1 VEAPREGCD
10 RHGKWPAQLVCCDD
24 PCMGDDDGK
33 ANASQ
38 LDADAQMPDRV
49 DSVPAARAFLIKLLS
64 GWDISDEVIDEASLL
79 TTELMSNAVEH
90 GSGVV
95 DMEIAV
101 HNGLLHVGVHDSSV
115 ELPQEGDGTSANPE
129 GGRGIWLVQSIARDW
144 GSDTSGKE
152 PGKTVWFELTT
163 LRTPSP

>member
-1 VEAPREGCD
+1 MGID
-10 RHGKWPAQLVCCDD
+10 WDLLVCCDD
-24 PCMGDDDGK
+24 ACMDDDVAGVRGPP
-33 ANASQ
+33 
-38 LDADAQMPDRV
+38 LDAEAQMPHRV
-49 DSVPAARAFLIKLLS
+49 DSVPAARAFLTKLLH

-79 TTELMSNAVEH
+79 TTELISNAVEH

-101 HNGLLHVGVHDSSV
+101 HDGLLRVGVHDSSRQ
-115 ELPQEGDGTSANPE
+115 LPETGDGTSASLE

-144 GSDTSGKE
+144 GSDSSGTE

-163 LRTPSP
+163 LRTPSA